1 MAKQEYGEVQWRFL
15 VAPQHFSLKVKLLA
29 GGPEGSPEL
38 FLPFFGGSLGKDVR
52 KFWADP
58 FLRQRFPKEG
68 LLT

>member
-1 MAKQEYGEVQWRFL
+1 MAKFSGDSWWLPEG
-15 VAPQHFSLKVKLLA
+15 QHFSLKVKLLA